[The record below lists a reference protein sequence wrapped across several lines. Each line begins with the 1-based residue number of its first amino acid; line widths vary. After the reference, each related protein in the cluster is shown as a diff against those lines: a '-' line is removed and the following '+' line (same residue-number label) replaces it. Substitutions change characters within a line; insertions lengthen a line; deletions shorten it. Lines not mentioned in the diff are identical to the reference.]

1 MSKILIIEDEAAV
14 ARMYEKIFMYAGF
27 SIEIA
32 GDGEEGLAKV
42 KTSNPDLI
50 LLDIMMPKMDG
61 LKVLEFLKKDETTK
75 NIPVIV
81 LTNLGNDAVVTEAF
95 RLGATGYIFKS
106 EMSNDKIVEEV
117 KQYLTPPT
125 NPKPQSLI

>member
-81 LTNLGNDAVVTEAF
+81 LTNLGNEN
-95 RLGATGYIFKS
+95 I
-106 EMSNDKIVEEV
+106 
-117 KQYLTPPT
+117 TPNLCT
-125 NPKPQSLI
+125 IGLK